1 MKIIITGALGHIGSD
16 LIRKISFSF
25 KTAEIVLIDSLMTQ
39 RYASLFNLPKKN
51 KFKFYNL
58 NLNQSNLK
66 DKFKNANVVI
76 HLAAITDATWS
87 LNNEKIV
94 EKNNF
99 LATKNVANA
108 CIKNKSKMI
117 LISSTSVYGTQ
128 KKTVDENCSSRELKP
143 QSPYANTKLKEESL
157 LKKLAKENKLN
168 YVILRFGTIYGVS
181 NGMRFHTAVNK
192 FCWQASNGDSLS
204 VWRTA
209 LNQKRPYL
217 DLSDA
222 SRAICFIIKKN
233 LFDNEIYNILTHNH
247 SVKDII
253 KEIKK
258 NIKNIKISYV
268 KNKIM
273 NQLSYEVLNNKF
285 RDKGFK
291 FNGSLSKSIKKTIK
305 LLDGLKTN

>member
-1 MKIIITGALGHIGSD
+1 MKIIVTGALGHIGSD
-16 LIRKISFSF
+16 LIRKIFYSF
-25 KTAEIVLIDSLMTQ
+25 KTAEIILIDSLMTQ

-51 KFKFYNL
+51 KFKFYNSDIN
-58 NLNQSNLK
+58 NLKLK
-66 DKFKNANVVI
+66 DKFKNVDIVV

-87 LNNEKIV
+87 LNNKKIV

-99 LATKNVANA
+99 LSTKNVASA
-108 CIKNKSKMI
+108 CIKNKSKLI

-128 KKTVDENCSSRELKP
+128 NKTVDENCSRRELQP
-143 QSPYANTKLKEESL
+143 QSPYANTKLKEEAL
-157 LKKLAKENKLN
+157 LKKLAKEKKLN

-181 NGMRFHTAVNK
+181 KGMRFHTAVNK
-192 FCWQASNGDSLS
+192 FCWQASMGEPLS
-204 VWRTA
+204 VWKTA

-217 DLSDA
+217 DLNDA

-233 LFDNEIYNILTHNH
+233 LFDNDTYNVLTNNH

-258 NIKNIKISYV
+258 NIKNTKISYV
-268 KNKIM
+268 NNKIM

-285 RDKGFK
+285 IGKGFK
-291 FNGSLSKSIKKTIK
+291 FNGSLKKSVKKTLK
-305 LLDGLKTN
+305 LLDGLKR